1 MLICVNLEKCYK
13 NREEFRNG
21 QNCCQMIIPEN
32 KIVWIKRIKAD
43 ITDKNSADLLQIKL
57 ADDSTIVVED
67 NRENRNS
74 IFN

>member
-1 MLICVNLEKCYK
+1 MICVNLEKCYK
-13 NREEFRNG
+13 NREEFRSG
-21 QNCCQMIIPEN
+21 QNGCQMIIPEN

-43 ITDKNSADLLQIKL
+43 ITDKNSTDLLQIKL

-67 NRENRNS
+67 NNKNRNS